1 MRKIKEMDIEKMRK
15 YVINALVANYH
26 YDYEKAQNVVAS
38 SAFNRMLVEDT
49 DYVFHY
55 TVAYWAQEVNNEA
68 CSVFM

>member
-1 MRKIKEMDIEKMRK
+1 MKKFEELEIDKMRK

-26 YDYEKAQNVVAS
+26 YDYEKAKNTVIN
-38 SAFNRMLVEDT
+38 SAFNKMLVEDT

-55 TVAYWAQEVNNEA
+55 TVGYWANEVNNEA